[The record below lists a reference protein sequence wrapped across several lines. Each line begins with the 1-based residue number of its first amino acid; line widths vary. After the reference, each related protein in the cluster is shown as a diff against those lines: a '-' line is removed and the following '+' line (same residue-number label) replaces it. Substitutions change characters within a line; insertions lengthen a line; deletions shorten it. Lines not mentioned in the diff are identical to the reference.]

1 MATVTGFT
9 ATRMLG
15 IENNSVVSGTISGDD
30 LILTRQGGGTINA
43 GNVRGPQGD
52 QGISGSV
59 ATELG
64 GSVDLNTITT
74 PGRYTQTANAEAATG
89 SNYPVPSA
97 GYLEVAADPTGSM
110 VWQRYTVYRG
120 TSFAV
125 ETFSRALYSSVWS
138 AWSMLGGSPSP
149 FLSRY
154 RNATMTMVSGTEYTV
169 DFNGSDSLLGGM
181 TYSAGTVTVPR
192 AGLYNINAHVHI
204 QSSSTAGT
212 FSLIVRVNAG
222 KWRQLNT
229 KMDGANESR
238 SISVVALLDAGD
250 TIDIRAS
257 QSSGVDA
264 TLYGVAPGIRYTALD
279 ITYQAS

>member
-9 ATRMLG
+9 SSRMLA
-15 IENNSVVSGTISGDD
+15 IENNSVVGGSIVADD

-43 GNVRGPQGD
+43 GNVRGPQGI

-74 PGRYTQTANAEAATG
+74 PGRYSQTANAEAATG
-89 SNYPVPSA
+89 TNYPVPSA
-97 GYLEVAADPTGSM
+97 GFLEVATDPTGGM

-120 TSFAV
+120 TNFAG
-125 ETFSRALYSSVWS
+125 EIFTRNFYSATWS
-138 AWSMLGGSPSP
+138 AWSMIGGSVTP

-169 DFNGSDSLLGGM
+169 DFNGSDELRGGM
-181 TYSAGTVTVPR
+181 AYSAGTVTVPR
-192 AGLYNINAHVHI
+192 DGLYNVNAHVHI
-204 QSSSTAGT
+204 QSTATTGT
-212 FSLIVRVNAG
+212 FSLMVRLNAA
-222 KWRQLNT
+222 KWRQLNF

-238 SISVVALLDAGD
+238 SISVVMAMSASD
-250 TIDIRAS
+250 TLDIRAS
-257 QSSGVDA
+257 QSSGADA

-279 ITYQAS
+279 VTYKDS